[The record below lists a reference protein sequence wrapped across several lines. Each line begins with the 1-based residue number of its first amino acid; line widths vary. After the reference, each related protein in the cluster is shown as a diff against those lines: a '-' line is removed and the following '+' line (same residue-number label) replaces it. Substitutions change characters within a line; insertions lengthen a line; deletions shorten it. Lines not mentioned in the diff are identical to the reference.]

1 MYDFKIRV
9 SHEITTKNVAEKFRT
24 LFTRT
29 LASTAL
35 LLFLTSC
42 VNDPDYV
49 RPGPMGPGNV
59 RSTQSKENVNPRP
72 GVGVHNGASG
82 GALTDKR
89 IAVLR
94 SAQSLL
100 GIAPNSKVT
109 IRGKTFTLDCI
120 GTISAAWWGAGYDIQ
135 KDFHL
140 YSGNGVLRLYDNL
153 KDKKAIHT
161 SKRPTPGDIVFWSN
175 TYDRNNNGIMYD
187 DGLTHAGLVMQ
198 VDDDGTV
205 HYLHLST
212 TRGVA
217 IAYFNLHHPKTA
229 FSPSGKVWNSPMYLS
244 SHYNNKVNPPHW
256 LSGDLWTAFGNAD
269 KI

>member
-1 MYDFKIRV
+1 MNV
-9 SHEITTKNVAEKFRT
+9 SMDASKKRIYTSWIVRT
-24 LFTRT
+24 LLR
-29 LASTAL
+29 TAL
-35 LLFLTSC
+35 LLLLTSC

-59 RSTQSKENVNPRP
+59 RPSQSKEGVAPRP
-72 GVGVHNGASG
+72 GVGVYSGANRG
-82 GALTDKR
+82 TLNEKR
-89 IAVLR
+89 TAVLR
-94 SAQSLL
+94 SAESLL
-100 GIAPNSKVT
+100 GKAPDSKITV
-109 IRGKTFTLDCI
+109 RGKTFTLDCT
-120 GTISAAWWGAGYDIQ
+120 GTLSAAWWGAGYDIQ

-140 YSGNGVLRLYDNL
+140 YSGNGVSRLYAYL
-153 KDKKAIHT
+153 KDKKALHT
-161 SKRPTPGDIVFWSN
+161 LKKPIPGDIVFWSN

-229 FSPSGKVWNSPMYLS
+229 FSPSGKVWNSPMYLG